1 MSYVPED
8 VKKMLKSRTLSW
20 IWIWLKKE
28 KKIQLD
34 SLGFVTIRKI
44 DFNTM
49 IL

>member
-1 MSYVPED
+1 MNMIE
-8 VKKMLKSRTLSW
+8 KGK
-20 IWIWLKKE
+20 